1 MQWHFFIINSTY
13 SSVPQKLLN
22 PPDYSLKFNAT
33 KPIFIYLPWCLSDV
47 WRITGGRFFSNFG
60 PSWSRAAF
68 WNLLYCNYILGEYIN
83 LHTGSYFPYLFS
95 LFFDNNRCKPI
106 DLFDNWNKPWQY
118 SESPPGMKFY
128 NWIGEISRLASKTWP
143 KCETK
148 GTISFLVPFFVT
160 ELGSSTQT
168 RDPLISDSL
177 IETNLWP

>member
-1 MQWHFFIINSTY
+1 MNTLTFIRGR
-13 SSVPQKLLN
+13 
-22 PPDYSLKFNAT
+22 
-33 KPIFIYLPWCLSDV
+33 IFPTC
-47 WRITGGRFFSNFG
+47 
-60 PSWSRAAF
+60 
-68 WNLLYCNYILGEYIN
+68 
-83 LHTGSYFPYLFS
+83 S

-168 RDPLISDSL
+168 RDRRQIIIICLRPRPINFRFSYRDKSMTLN
-177 IETNLWP
+177 ENLWTSPLKGIAKFWKYICFIAKKIAVLCRKSSKSL